1 MDCSAIN
8 MIDLELF
15 ANPLELQKLNKD
27 KNLFHIEPKDIKFY
41 KKRIFQ
47 MAKNILL
54 HKPEDIKVKNAFNS
68 FCKVCIDYFK
78 FIDKSDIIQTDYPNV
93 SEKKKHISQNMDLHT
108 TNEIIMRTKKIRTPK
123 ITDHI
128 NIKRKKKKK
137 KIIIPQKRSIN
148 LKDIR
153 FQSKGVEK

>member
-1 MDCSAIN
+1 
-8 MIDLELF
+8 
-15 ANPLELQKLNKD
+15 
-27 KNLFHIEPKDIKFY
+27 
-41 KKRIFQ
+41 
-47 MAKNILL
+47 
-54 HKPEDIKVKNAFNS
+54 
-68 FCKVCIDYFK
+68 
-78 FIDKSDIIQTDYPNV
+78 
-93 SEKKKHISQNMDLHT
+93 MDLHT